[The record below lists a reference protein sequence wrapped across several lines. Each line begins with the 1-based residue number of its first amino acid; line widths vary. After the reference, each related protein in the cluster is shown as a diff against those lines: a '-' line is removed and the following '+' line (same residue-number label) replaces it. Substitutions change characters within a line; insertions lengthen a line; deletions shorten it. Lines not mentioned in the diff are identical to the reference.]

1 MLPDAP
7 AIARALGGA
16 LRLARFDADGLMYF
30 DDDARA
36 VVQSFFAAVI
46 VAPGYAILITQ
57 HLGRLELTAG
67 PLSAGVVEFLG
78 YVISWTAFPVL
89 VHEFARVMERGERWC
104 GFVVA
109 LNWSKVVQMA
119 VYLPATLLAAGLG
132 GEDGPGAASLLT
144 VAALLAVLSYQ
155 WFVTRSALNVTGIQ
169 AAGLTGLD
177 VMLGLTITALTDG
190 ALAG

>member
-1 MLPDAP
+1 MLPDVP

-16 LRLARFDADGLMYF
+16 LRLARFDPDGLMYF

-46 VAPGYAILITQ
+46 VAPGYALLVSQ

-67 PLSAGVVEFLG
+67 PLSAGIVEFFG

-89 VHEFARVMERGERWC
+89 VHEFARLMERSERWC

-119 VYLPATLLAAGLG
+119 VYLPPALLAASAD
-132 GEDGPGAASLLT
+132 GEGGPGAAALLSF
-144 VAALLAVLSYQ
+144 VALLAVLSYQ
-155 WFVTRSALNVTGIQ
+155 WFVTRSALDVTGVQ
-169 AAGLTGLD
+169 AAGLTGID